1 MQINLSNTDIVET
14 TRNSLPDVSQQP
26 VIRLPPVQDFRTR
39 EADHRIGN
47 SLQLVSTFLAL
58 AERRLEEGSA
68 KRALADARNRI
79 AIVARLH
86 RQLSKTESAEHVML
100 DDYLGALSDDLSR
113 ALIDGRRVTLL
124 VNVDCIAVSAT
135 TARDLA
141 LIINE
146 LISNALKHAFPQ
158 DREGIIEI
166 ACGLD
171 ANGQIALHVRD
182 NGVGYPGHDGGDKDG
197 LGMKMV
203 DMLLAQMKGHLDS
216 ETSGGQVIH
225 KICVSR
231 E

>member
-1 MQINLSNTDIVET
+1 MQPNVSNTDIEAT
-14 TRNSLPDVSQQP
+14 SRNTPPDVSQQP
-26 VIRLPPVQDFRTR
+26 VIRLPPLQDFPPR

-47 SLQLVSTFLAL
+47 SLQLVSTLL
-58 AERRLEEGSA
+58 GLEERRLDEGPA
-68 KRALADARNRI
+68 KQALANARKRI

-86 RQLSKTESAEHVML
+86 RQLSKTESAGHVML
-100 DDYLGALSDDLSR
+100 DDYLGALADDLSR

-124 VNVDCIAVSAT
+124 VNVDCIAVPAT

-141 LIINE
+141 LVINE
-146 LISNALKHAFPQ
+146 LTSNALKHAFPQ
-158 DREGIIEI
+158 DREGLIEI

-171 ANGQIALHVRD
+171 ANGQIALHVHD
-182 NGVGYPGHDGGDKDG
+182 NGVGYPRHDGGDKEG

-203 DMLLAQMKGHLDS
+203 DILVAQMKGHLDT
-216 ETSGGQVIH
+216 ETSGGRVIH